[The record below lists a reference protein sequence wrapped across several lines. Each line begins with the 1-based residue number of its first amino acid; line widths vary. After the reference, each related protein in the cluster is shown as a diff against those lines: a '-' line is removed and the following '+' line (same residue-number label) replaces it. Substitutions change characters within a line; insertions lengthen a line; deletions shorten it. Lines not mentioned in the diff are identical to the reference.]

1 MKNKVLSAFLI
12 FFLFV
17 ASVTV
22 TSAGKEVQL
31 TQHERLTSGISFS
44 SNHVFWTESAGNDVH
59 AYDLTTGKRTDI
71 NGHAADGQTHA
82 HGNKVV
88 WTGDMG
94 DAVYTYDVST
104 GNETMIASER
114 RAPTMIASERYG
126 PDIYGNYI
134 VYTNSNYYSDQ
145 DQKNNSIYLYDLNT
159 SSETK
164 IATVHGYPAI
174 YDKTVVWSQAN
185 NSGGYDICM
194 YDICTHQTS
203 TITTTNSSSYESRE
217 LDIYGNVVV
226 WIESGNLYMYDI
238 ATHKI
243 TQVTNSGNATD
254 PAIYGKR
261 IVYTFPTLFG
271 TGDIYMYDI
280 STVRTTRITT
290 SALASSPSIY
300 GDKIVYENS
309 HNPESPEVRDI
320 YLYDLKPKN

>member
-1 MKNKVLSAFLI
+1 MKNKVLSTFVI

-22 TSAGKEVQL
+22 TSAGTETQL
-31 TQHERLTSGISFS
+31 TQDERLTSGISFYG
-44 SNHVFWTESAGNDVH
+44 NHVFWTESAGNDVH
-59 AYDLTTGKRTDI
+59 AYDLTTGKRTNID
-71 NGHAADGQTHA
+71 GHAADGQTHA
-82 HGNKVV
+82 HENKVV
-88 WTGDMG
+88 WTGNMG
-94 DAVYTYDVST
+94 DAVYMHDFST
-104 GNETMIASER
+104 GNETMVASER
-114 RAPTMIASERYG
+114 HA

-145 DQKNNSIYLYDLNT
+145 DHKNNSVYLYDLNT
-159 SSETK
+159 SNETK
-164 IATVHGYPAI
+164 IATFHGYPAI

-185 NSGGYDICM
+185 NSGGYDICI

-203 TITTTNSSSYESRE
+203 TITAINSSSYESKR

-238 ATHKI
+238 AVHKI

-261 IVYTFPTLFG
+261 IVYTLDRPTFFG

-280 STVRTTRITT
+280 SIAKKNRITT
-290 SALASSPSIY
+290 STLASNPSIY
-300 GDKIVYENS
+300 GDKIVYADNR
-309 HNPESPEVRDI
+309 NPESTEVRDI